1 MPGKRVLIVDDDPD
15 QVETLAELLRISG
28 HRVECATNPLFA
40 ISLAKE
46 FHPQFIFLD
55 IGLPYMNGYEALT
68 KLQTIM
74 EHVPL
79 VLMTGFGYDPGHS
92 IVKCRQ
98 AGLPT
103 GAVLY
108 KPFRLDQLLDTVELV
123 VRDSGP
129 IGQSS

>member
-1 MPGKRVLIVDDDPD
+1 VIIVDIRLPD
-15 QVETLAELLRISG
+15 
-28 HRVECATNPLFA
+28 
-40 ISLAKE
+40 
-46 FHPQFIFLD
+46 
-55 IGLPYMNGYEALT
+55 MNGYETLV
-68 KLQTIM
+68 KLKTVM
-74 EHVPL
+74 EQVPL

-98 AGLPT
+98 SGLPA